1 MVSLNK
7 KGIKCKMKK
16 YRRKEVVLAWKW
28 MGDKSIIDNIN
39 KTLESYNGRF
49 KVGVSTDENILYA
62 SDTRED
68 DIINSSIL
76 ITTDYVRIGE
86 YIVFD
91 VNNEDRPLGQY
102 SEEWLNKTYEEL
114 G

>member
-1 MVSLNK
+1 
-7 KGIKCKMKK
+7 MKE

-28 MGDKSIIDNIN
+28 TGDKSIIDNIN
-39 KTLESYNGRF
+39 KTLESYNGKF

-62 SDTRED
+62 SHKRD
-68 DIINSSIL
+68 DESCSL
-76 ITTDYVRIGE
+76 TSTDFVRLGE

-91 VNNEDRPLGQY
+91 VNNEDRPFGRY
-102 SEEWLNKTYEEL
+102 SEEWLNKTYEGL

>member
-1 MVSLNK
+1 
-7 KGIKCKMKK
+7 MKE

-28 MGDKSIIDNIN
+28 TGDKSIIDNIN
-39 KTLESYNGRF
+39 DTLKSYNDRF
-49 KVGVSTDENILYA
+49 KVGVSSDENILYA
-62 SDTRED
+62 SSKSEDEMDT
-68 DIINSSIL
+68 
-76 ITTDYVRIGE
+76 ITCTDFVRIGE